1 MPSRVAR
8 FVAGLALAVAAAAP
22 LHAQSAPVAPYD
34 TTRPRVAARAADVQS
49 LDAIIA
55 ALYDVISGP
64 AGQPRDWDRF
74 RSLFA
79 PKARLMPTGRRPD
92 GSGVLREWSPEEYIA
107 TAGAGLQANGFFER
121 ELARTVERYGDVLHV
136 FSTYD
141 SRRTASDARPFAR
154 GINSIQVHHDGARFW
169 IVSVF
174 WQGERPDLPIPAR
187 YLPAGG

>member
-8 FVAGLALAVAAAAP
+8 LVAGLALTAAAATP
-22 LHAQSAPVAPYD
+22 LRAQSAPATPYD
-34 TTRPRVAARAADVQS
+34 TTRPRVAARPADVQS

-92 GSGVLREWSPEEYIA
+92 GTGVLREWSPEEYIA

-121 ELARTVERYGDVLHV
+121 ELARTVERYGDVIHV